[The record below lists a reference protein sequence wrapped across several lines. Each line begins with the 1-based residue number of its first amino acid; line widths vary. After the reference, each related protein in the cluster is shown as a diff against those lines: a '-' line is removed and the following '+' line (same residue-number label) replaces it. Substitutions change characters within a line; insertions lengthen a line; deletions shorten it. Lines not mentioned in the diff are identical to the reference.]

1 MDWSKYP
8 NFSPNEFRCKHC
20 VTAQWGANDLIIS
33 EQLMD
38 VMQSLRDEYDRPMT
52 ITSGYR
58 CPLHPVEER
67 KETPGVHSTGMA
79 CDVGVSGKD
88 AYDLL
93 KLVCAD
99 DRVKGIGVNQK
110 GSKRFIHIDVK
121 EESPRPNVWSY

>member
-1 MDWSKYP
+1 MSFEYFK
-8 NFSPNEFRCKHC
+8 FSEFDCSCCGKGSGKQNMNHDFILFLDKIRKSCGFGL
-20 VTAQWGANDLIIS
+20 A
-33 EQLMD
+33 
-38 VMQSLRDEYDRPMT
+38 

-110 GSKRFIHIDVK
+110 GSGRFIHIDVK

>member
-8 NFSPNEFRCKHC
+8 NFSADEFRCKC
-20 VTAQWGANDLIIS
+20 GCSDLIIS

-99 DRVKGIGVNQK
+99 DRIQGCLLYP
-110 GSKRFIHIDVK
+110 SP
-121 EESPRPNVWSY
+121 SPRA